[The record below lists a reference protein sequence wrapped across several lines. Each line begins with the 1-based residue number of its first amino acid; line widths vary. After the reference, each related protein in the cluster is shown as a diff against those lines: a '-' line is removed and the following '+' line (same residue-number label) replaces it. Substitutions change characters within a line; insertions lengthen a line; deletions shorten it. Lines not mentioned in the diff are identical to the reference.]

1 MVPTE
6 PLIGKSTKKKKEWLK
21 NNVAKPSPR
30 YIVRI
35 ETKKFTG
42 YYLRMKI
49 DGVMLSKAFSDS
61 KFGGIAKSKKAADDY
76 LAELLKQNPDKKYYT
91 PRKGPKKQEFK
102 PTLGL
107 VRQAKHRNDLYFYVI
122 VKLEPLGKLK
132 RKYFNITKLGRARA
146 LTLANLYRKQMEELI
161 KTIPPVPMPSEAERL
176 KAIEKAKKEKKKIAE
191 AKAAELKDK
200 REKLEKLRAEKEKVA
215 TRKVSQAEKKL
226 KTEVEKIKP
235 AGKKPKVKAE
245 EPKPETKKKEI
256 VKAKSSQAKSA
267 KVKLKTKKK

>member
-1 MVPTE
+1 MVPSE
-6 PLIGKSTKKKKEWLK
+6 PITGKSTKKKKEWLK
-21 NNVAKPSPR
+21 KNLAKPSPR

-61 KFGGIAKSKKAADDY
+61 KFGGIAKSKKAADTY
-76 LAELLKQNPDKKYYT
+76 LAELLKQHPDKKYYT
-91 PRKGPKKQEFK
+91 PRKGPKKQEFT

-176 KAIEKAKKEKKKIAE
+176 KAIEKAKKEKKKAAE
-191 AKAAELKDK
+191 AKAAELKIR
-200 REKLEKLRAEKEKVA
+200 REKLEKLKAEKENAALKKARRAEEKSKAESEKV
-215 TRKVSQAEKKL
+215 
-226 KTEVEKIKP
+226 KTD
-235 AGKKPKVKAE
+235 GKTLKVKAE
-245 EPKPETKKKEI
+245 KPKPETKKKEI
-256 VKAKSSQAKSA
+256 VKEKTSQAKSA
-267 KVKLKTKKK
+267 KVKLKTEKK